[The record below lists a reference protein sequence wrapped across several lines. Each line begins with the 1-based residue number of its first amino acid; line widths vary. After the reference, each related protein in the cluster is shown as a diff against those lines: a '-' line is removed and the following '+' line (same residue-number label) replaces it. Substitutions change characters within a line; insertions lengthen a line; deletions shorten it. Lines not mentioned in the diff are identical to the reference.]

1 MVLFGPLEN
10 ETSQIKLEA
19 FCTEFTN
26 WRKPVNILIRQL
38 LYFQQF
44 TSGNRI
50 ALPTASEDAQK
61 TRERKDAE
69 NSKVGERGSGL
80 FAKWPNEPGRYR

>member
-1 MVLFGPLEN
+1 VVLFGPLEN

-26 WRKPVNILIRQL
+26 WRKPVNIPIRQS

-44 TSGNRI
+44 TNGNRI

-61 TRERKDAE
+61 TKREKRC
-69 NSKVGERGSGL
+69 
-80 FAKWPNEPGRYR
+80 